1 MGLHLLPLAAKPNRL
16 CGPVEEMARNVLAA
30 QKEMTSA
37 SSPRP
42 VTGLLIVDD
51 HWVVRESLKQVARRI
66 DQTIA
71 IEEASNYEEAV
82 VALETKPNLNLLL
95 MDLVMPGSGD
105 FEGLELIRRRFPELP
120 VVVVSIHEDPDY
132 VRRAVQSG
140 VIGYIP
146 KSATADEI
154 KLALSRVFDGEV
166 YFPRDLFARSWPAP
180 EPSALKTDDE
190 ETALTEREE
199 QILRL
204 LGEGRGLPAIAD
216 ELGIS
221 RQTVRVHLGNAMRR
235 LRLPNRDAAIRYAVT
250 RFGAGP

>member
-1 MGLHLLPLAAKPNRL
+1 
-16 CGPVEEMARNVLAA
+16 
-30 QKEMTSA
+30 MTSA
-37 SSPRP
+37 SPSRP

-51 HWVVRESLKQVARRI
+51 HWVVRESLRQVARQI
-66 DQTIA
+66 DQTIV
-71 IEEASNYEEAV
+71 IEEAGNYEEAAA
-82 VALETKPNLNLLL
+82 ALEAKPSLNLLL

-120 VVVVSIHEDPDY
+120 VVVISIHEDPDY

-154 KLALSRVFDGEV
+154 KLALSRVFDGEG

-180 EPSALKTDDE
+180 GFAAANAEDDE
-190 ETALTEREE
+190 ATLTEREE

-204 LGEGRGLPAIAD
+204 LGEGRGLPDIAE

-235 LRLPNRDAAIRYAVT
+235 LRLTNRETAIRYAIN
-250 RFGAGP
+250 RYGAKPAQAERP